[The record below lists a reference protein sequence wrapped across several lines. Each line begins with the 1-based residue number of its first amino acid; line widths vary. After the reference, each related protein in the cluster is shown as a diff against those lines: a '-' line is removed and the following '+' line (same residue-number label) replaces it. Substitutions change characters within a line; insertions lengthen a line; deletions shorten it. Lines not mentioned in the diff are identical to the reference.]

1 VTGKPFVKYWLHV
14 KHLLVE
20 GQKMSKSLGNTYTVP
35 QLMEMGHSAASIR
48 HQLLSAQYRRELNF
62 TLDGLE
68 ASARAVQRL
77 VDFRDRLREI
87 PGDDG
92 ADPSALPDLA
102 ADALAG
108 FEAAMDDDLNSAEA
122 LGAVFI
128 FLNRV
133 NAEMDRTGGRITSA
147 DRDAAL
153 EAVDA
158 MDQVLGLLEV
168 ADRERSVDD
177 DLEGWIESMIRERVE
192 ARQSRDFARADAI
205 RDELADRG
213 IVLEDSAEGTRWK
226 IVR

>member
-1 VTGKPFVKYWLHV
+1 
-14 KHLLVE
+14 
-20 GQKMSKSLGNTYTVP
+20 
-35 QLMEMGHSAASIR
+35 MEMGHSAASIR

-87 PGDDG
+87 PGDDQ
-92 ADPSALPDLA
+92 AVPSALPELA
-102 ADALAG
+102 REALAG

-122 LGAVFI
+122 LGAVFT

-133 NAEMDRTGGRITSA
+133 NAEVDRTGGRVTA
-147 DRDAAL
+147 GDRDAAL
-153 EAVDA
+153 HALA
-158 MDQVLGLLEV
+158 AIDQVLGLLEV
-168 ADRERSVDD
+168 ADGERTVDD
-177 DLEGWIESMIRERVE
+177 DLAQWVESLIQERVE

-205 RDELADRG
+205 RDELAEKG
-213 IVLEDSAEGTRWK
+213 VVLEDSAEGTRWK